1 MLVSICLQKLRSF
14 FDQPIPVQCKPP
26 SPSRGVIKVHSGS
39 TMSEVEG
46 VNKLSCSRLKET
58 RGIDFGK
65 TILYINVNILRGDL
79 ASVLFPS

>member
-1 MLVSICLQKLRSF
+1 
-14 FDQPIPVQCKPP
+14 
-26 SPSRGVIKVHSGS
+26 
-39 TMSEVEG
+39 MSEVEG